1 MVVCRPDSGV
11 MNEFT
16 PLLSTIGGILIGL
29 AVAGLFFFNGRILGI
44 SNIAAELFGSDHA
57 GRPWRFTFILGLL
70 AGGGL
75 LELFYPVA
83 LSVPSPRSIPV
94 LVLAGLLVGYGTGM
108 GRGCTSGHGIC
119 GISRLSP
126 RSIVA
131 TLIFMASGMAT
142 VYITGHL
149 LGGSA

>member
-1 MVVCRPDSGV
+1 MGLTTDGAAMS
-11 MNEFT
+11 EFT
-16 PLLSTIGGILIGL
+16 PVLSTIGGILVGL

-57 GRPWRFTFILGLL
+57 GRTWRLTFILGLL

-75 LELFYPVA
+75 LKLFYPTA
-83 LSVPSPRSIPV
+83 LSVPSPHSVAV

-131 TLIFMASGMAT
+131 TLIFMVSGMAT
-142 VYITGHL
+142 VYVTNHL
-149 LGGSA
+149 LGGGT